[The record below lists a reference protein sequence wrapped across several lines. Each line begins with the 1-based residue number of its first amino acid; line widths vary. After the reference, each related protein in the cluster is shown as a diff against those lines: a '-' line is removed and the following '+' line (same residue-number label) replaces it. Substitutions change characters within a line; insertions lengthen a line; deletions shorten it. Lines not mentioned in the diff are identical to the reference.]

1 MTTPSI
7 ATTPTT
13 TMTTSGMAVAGLWL
27 HQRLATGALCSVYEA
42 HDPAGDRRV
51 ALKRMHREHLADPG
65 LVGRCL
71 NEALMLQALQRHTDL
86 PGLPRLFAHG
96 LLPDGCPYMVL
107 ELLGESLG
115 QRLER
120 RRKQAAWAPVLRVRQ
135 LVQLG
140 AQVGSTLAGLHAHGI
155 THRDLRP
162 DNILFAGS
170 PERAYVIDLGLAK
183 ARLRRRLQL
192 MPISTGDADFIGT
205 AEYMSPEQ
213 WRDPKRVTGATD
225 VYALGVVLFLL
236 SQGALPFVAEKQ
248 SALMYQHCFSA
259 PPALPEYLP
268 ASVAELIMQ
277 CLEKSPT
284 RRPPAAAVAA
294 RLSALLMALPPTG
307 E

>member
-1 MTTPSI
+1 MTMMT
-7 ATTPTT
+7 TT
-13 TMTTSGMAVAGLWL
+13 TMTTTTSGTAVADLLL
-27 HQRLATGALCSVYEA
+27 HRRLATGALCSVYEA
-42 HDPAGDRRV
+42 HAAAIDRRV
-51 ALKRMHREHLADPG
+51 AFKRMHREHLADPG

-71 NEALMLQALQRHTDL
+71 NEALMLQALQHHTDL
-86 PGLPRLFAHG
+86 PGLPQLFAHG

-120 RRKQAAWAPVLRVRQ
+120 RCKQDALAPDQRVRQ
-135 LVQLG
+135 IVRLG

-155 THRDLRP
+155 IHRDLRP
-162 DNILFAGS
+162 DNILFAGA

-183 ARLRRRLQL
+183 ARLMRGLQL
-192 MPISTGDADFIGT
+192 MPISTGDEDFIGT

-213 WRDPKRVTGATD
+213 WRAPKRVTGATD

-268 ASVAELIMQ
+268 AGVAELIQQ

-284 RRPPAAAVAA
+284 QRPPAAAVAA
-294 RLSALLMALPPTG
+294 RLSAVLAALPPTD